1 MIQELIHLAE
11 PVVQEASFG
20 VVAIVSGA
28 VAVAGSAVGAIS
40 AGKAEKR
47 ARSNKNRLM
56 GELEAL
62 ENKRQEI
69 INPYSDVTSL
79 SDMISDVSGL
89 ASDVSSIASNPY
101 ANLAVSTASAEMQI
115 EQADIALANTLDTLR
130 ATGASAGGAT
140 ALARMALESKKGVAA
155 SIERQEAD
163 NQKLMAQGEERRQDV
178 QIAEAQR
185 IQGLKIGEA
194 QRVQG
199 QELAEARRIQQAEV
213 QGDIYEFET
222 REGRQQQQ
230 LDRKQAQI
238 TGAAQ
243 QQAVATQA
251 KSQAISSGVNAV
263 GNITGSLIG

>member
-1 MIQELIHLAE
+1 M
-11 PVVQEASFG
+11 SF
-20 VVAIVSGA
+20 IA
-28 VAVAGSAVGAIS
+28 VAVVGTAVAVGGSVVGAVS

-56 GELEAL
+56 GELEDL

-163 NQKLMAQGEERRQDV
+163 NQKLMAQGEERRQGV

-213 QGDIYEFET
+213 QCDIYEIET

>member
-1 MIQELIHLAE
+1 M
-11 PVVQEASFG
+11 SF
-20 VVAIVSGA
+20 IA
-28 VAVAGSAVGAIS
+28 VAVVGTAVSVGGSVVGAVS

-163 NQKLMAQGEERRQDV
+163 NQKLMAQGEERRQGV

>member
-1 MIQELIHLAE
+1 M
-11 PVVQEASFG
+11 SF
-20 VVAIVSGA
+20 IA
-28 VAVAGSAVGAIS
+28 VAVVGTAVSVGGSVVGAVS